1 MPEREGPRLGCGGP
15 ARGAGDEVD
24 PRAVPLGRK
33 RLPAPAPAP
42 ARLGGPGL
50 GGRRGASYPSS
61 SKMCP
66 LHQTIIIKA
75 KETKALHT
83 LLPVLTIQSCD
94 VHRGGRRARG
104 GVVSARRVGLGK

>member
-75 KETKALHT
+75 KETRHFT
-83 LLPVLTIQSCD
+83 RCCPSSQS
-94 VHRGGRRARG
+94 RAAMSTAVAAG
-104 GVVSARRVGLGK
+104 HGVGL